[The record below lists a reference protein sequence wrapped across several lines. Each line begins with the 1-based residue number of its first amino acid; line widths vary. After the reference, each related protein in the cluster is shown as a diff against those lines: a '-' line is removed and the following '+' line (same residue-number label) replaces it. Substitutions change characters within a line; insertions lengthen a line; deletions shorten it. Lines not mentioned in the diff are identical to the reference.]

1 MKAGQQIMAPDSY
14 GGVSGKLD
22 VEKIRADFPILREKI
37 YGKPLVYL
45 DSAATTQK
53 PQVVIDTINHY
64 YTRDNSNIHRG
75 VYLLSQR
82 ATDGYEG
89 ARVKAQ
95 RFINAAESREII
107 YVRSATEAINL
118 VAQTYGREH
127 VQAGDE
133 VIVSAMEHHS
143 NIVPWQILCQEK
155 GATLRVIP
163 MNDEGE
169 LLLEEYGK
177 LLNSRTRLVAVVHV
191 ANAIGTIN
199 PIQEIIEQA
208 HQQDVPV
215 LVDGAQSAA
224 HVEVDVQALDCDF
237 YAISGHKLY
246 GPTGVGILYGKASL
260 LDSMPPYQGGG
271 EMISSVTFEKTTYN
285 VLPHKFE
292 AGTPNIVGGIGF
304 GAALDYVSEIGL
316 KKIAAYEK
324 ELLQY
329 ATQQLSAISGLRIIG
344 TAKEKASIV
353 SFVIEGIHAHDVGT
367 ILDQQGIAVRTGH
380 HCAQPA
386 MDRFQVPATARVSL
400 AFYNTRHWP
409 FTIRGKKSIPWLRE
423 SKG

>member
-1 MKAGQQIMAPDSY
+1 MVPDSY
-14 GGVSGKLD
+14 RGVSSELD
-22 VEKIRADFPILREKI
+22 VEKIRADFPILKEKI

-64 YTRDNSNIHRG
+64 YSSYNSNIHRG

-89 ARVKAQ
+89 ARIKVQ

-107 YVRSATEAINL
+107 FVRSATEAINL

-155 GATLRVIP
+155 GANLRVIP

-169 LLLEEYGK
+169 LLLDEYGK
-177 LLNSRTRLVAVVHV
+177 LLNSRTRLLAVVHV

-199 PIQEIIEQA
+199 PIQEIIQQA

-224 HVEVDVQALDCDF
+224 HLEVDVQALDCDF
-237 YAISGHKLY
+237 YAFSGHKLY
-246 GPTGVGILYGKASL
+246 GPTGVGILYGKANL

-292 AGTPNIVGGIGF
+292 AGTPNIVGSIGL
-304 GAALDYVSEIGL
+304 GAAVDYVSEIGL
-316 KKIAAYEK
+316 KNIVAYEK
-324 ELLQY
+324 ELLLY
-329 ATQQLSAISGLRIIG
+329 ATQQLSAISGLRLIG
-344 TAKEKASIV
+344 TAQEKASIL
-353 SFVIEGIHAHDVGT
+353 SFVIEGVHAHDVGT

-400 AFYNTRHWP
+400 AFYNT
-409 FTIRGKKSIPWLRE
+409 
-423 SKG
+423 KGEIDALVKGIQRVIEVFS

>member
-1 MKAGQQIMAPDSY
+1 MVPDSY
-14 GGVSGKLD
+14 RGVSSELD
-22 VEKIRADFPILREKI
+22 VEKIRADFPILKEKI

-53 PQVVIDTINHY
+53 PQVVIDTISHY
-64 YTRDNSNIHRG
+64 YSRDNSNIHRG

-82 ATDGYEG
+82 ATDGYER
-89 ARVKAQ
+89 ARIKVQ

-107 YVRSATEAINL
+107 FVRSATEAINL

-155 GATLRVIP
+155 GANLRVIP

-169 LLLEEYGK
+169 LLLDEYGK
-177 LLNSRTRLVAVVHV
+177 LLNSRTRLLAVVHV

-199 PIQEIIEQA
+199 PIQEIIQQA

-224 HVEVDVQALDCDF
+224 HLEVDVQALDCDF
-237 YAISGHKLY
+237 YAFSGHKLY
-246 GPTGVGILYGKASL
+246 GPTGVGILYGKANL
-260 LDSMPPYQGGG
+260 LESMPPYQGGG

-292 AGTPNIVGGIGF
+292 AGTPNIVGSIGL
-304 GAALDYVSEIGL
+304 GAAVDYVSEIGL
-316 KKIAAYEK
+316 KNIAAYEK
-324 ELLQY
+324 ELLLY
-329 ATQQLSAISGLRIIG
+329 ATQQLSAISGLRLIG
-344 TAKEKASIV
+344 TAQEKASIL

-400 AFYNTRHWP
+400 AFYNT
-409 FTIRGKKSIPWLRE
+409 
-423 SKG
+423 KGEIDALVKGIQRVIEVFS

>member
-1 MKAGQQIMAPDSY
+1 MKAGQQVREADSY
-14 GGVSGKLD
+14 RGVSWKLD

-53 PQVVIDTINHY
+53 PQVVIDSINHY
-64 YTRDNSNIHRG
+64 YTSDNSNIHRG

-82 ATDGYEG
+82 ATDGYER
-89 ARVKAQ
+89 ARVKVQ

-107 YVRSATEAINL
+107 FVRSATEAINL

-169 LLLEEYGK
+169 LLLDDYGK
-177 LLNSRTRLVAVVHV
+177 LLNSRTRLLAVVHV
-191 ANAIGTIN
+191 ANAIGTII
-199 PIQEIIEQA
+199 PIQEMIEQA

-237 YAISGHKLY
+237 YAFSGHKLY

-271 EMISSVTFEKTTYN
+271 EMNQLGDFRE
-285 VLPHKFE
+285 
-292 AGTPNIVGGIGF
+292 
-304 GAALDYVSEIGL
+304 DYVQCS
-316 KKIAAYEK
+316 
-324 ELLQY
+324 
-329 ATQQLSAISGLRIIG
+329 S
-344 TAKEKASIV
+344 
-353 SFVIEGIHAHDVGT
+353 
-367 ILDQQGIAVRTGH
+367 
-380 HCAQPA
+380 P
-386 MDRFQVPATARVSL
+386 
-400 AFYNTRHWP
+400 
-409 FTIRGKKSIPWLRE
+409 
-423 SKG
+423 

>member
-1 MKAGQQIMAPDSY
+1 MVPDSY
-14 GGVSGKLD
+14 RGVSSELD

-53 PQVVIDTINHY
+53 PQVVIDTISHY
-64 YTRDNSNIHRG
+64 YSRDNSNIHRG

-89 ARVKAQ
+89 ARIKVQ
-95 RFINAAESREII
+95 RFINAAELREII
-107 YVRSATEAINL
+107 FVRSATEAINL

-169 LLLEEYGK
+169 LLLDEYGK
-177 LLNSRTRLVAVVHV
+177 LLNSRTRLLAVVHV

-199 PIQEIIEQA
+199 PIQEMIEQA

-224 HVEVDVQALDCDF
+224 HLEVDVQALDCDF
-237 YAISGHKLY
+237 YAFSGHKLY
-246 GPTGVGILYGKASL
+246 GPTGVGILYGKANL
-260 LDSMPPYQGGG
+260 LESMPPYQGGG

-292 AGTPNIVGGIGF
+292 AGTPNIVGSIGL
-304 GAALDYVSEIGL
+304 GAAVDYVSEIGL
-316 KKIAAYEK
+316 KNIAAYEK
-324 ELLQY
+324 ELLLY
-329 ATQQLSAISGLRIIG
+329 ATQQLSAISGLRLIG
-344 TAKEKASIV
+344 TAQEKASIL

-400 AFYNTRHWP
+400 AFYNT
-409 FTIRGKKSIPWLRE
+409 
-423 SKG
+423 KGEIDALVKGIQRVIEVFS